1 MKLNLITPYLSWTF
15 VSLKVIRY
23 RSRPDLRSDPVR
35 SGDPAFFDW
44 SGPVRFGKPILP
56 DHRISIL
63 NLKYRK
69 FTKIFMKTIIWSL
82 RHILLLTYRIKYVF
96 TGSNVPLHDQMCRY
110 RIKYMVTDAITISK
124 TKMVAQVIQWSGV
137 IGEFKKL
144 ADPVRLWSGPVR
156 QTGSISVIRS
166 GPVRFQKTRSGRLLA
181 Q

>member
-1 MKLNLITPYLSWTF
+1 M
-15 VSLKVIRY
+15 
-23 RSRPDLRSDPVR
+23 
-35 SGDPAFFDW
+35 
-44 SGPVRFGKPILP
+44 GKTQ
-56 DHRISIL
+56 
-63 NLKYRK
+63 

-156 QTGSISVIRS
+156 QTGSVSVIGS
-166 GPVRFQKTRSGRLLA
+166 GPVSKNPIRSAPNSQLHVHADMVDTGLGTKQLRFNYTVHCA